1 MKVLKK
7 WFVCF
12 FVIFCVFWSLKIVRN
27 QKQYVYEIHKY
38 EPGETMQF
46 NGIEIATEEA
56 RLYGVAEFL
65 NRYGQQYAADYDD
78 ETLRLMNGT
87 KVLTYTF
94 RIKNI
99 SEQEY
104 DLKELFGAYVR
115 MEHRWI
121 SAFNPLISQDI
132 NPIFNRAVHTGNLQP
147 GEEIDLT
154 FVTDINHIAIT
165 DNTWQHL
172 TDYGYTLCLGSYQEG
187 YCANELNFKIE
198 ETVTDD

>member
-12 FVIFCVFWSLKIVRN
+12 FAIFCVFWSLKIVRN

-38 EPGETMQF
+38 ELGETMQF
-46 NGIEIATEEA
+46 NGIEITTEEA
-56 RLYGVAEFL
+56 RLYDVAEFL
-65 NRYGQQYAADYDD
+65 NRYGRQYAADYDD

-87 KVLTYTF
+87 KVLAYTF
-94 RIKNI
+94 HIKNI

-104 DLKELFGAYVR
+104 ALKELFGAYVR

-147 GEEIDLT
+147 GEQIDLT

-172 TDYGYTLCLGSYQEG
+172 TDYVYTLCLGSYQEG

-198 ETVTDD
+198 ETVIDD